1 MTRDQELW
9 GVASMMLN
17 RHGQDAPVKVA
28 ERLGALAM
36 AGEAEGVAMW
46 QDVARRLQALMADQH
61 HA

>member
-28 ERLGALAM
+28 ERLGALAV
-36 AGEAEGVAMW
+36 AGEAEGVTMW
-46 QDVARRLQALMADQH
+46 QEVARRLHALIADQH

>member
-9 GVASMMLN
+9 GVAGMMLN
-17 RHGQDAPVKVA
+17 RHGPDAPVKVA

-46 QDVARRLQALMADQH
+46 QEVARRLQALMADQH

>member
-9 GVASMMLN
+9 GVAGMMLS
-17 RHGQDAPVKVA
+17 RYGQDAPLKVA

-36 AGEAEGVAMW
+36 AGEAGGVAMW
-46 QDVARRLQALMADQH
+46 QDIARRLQTLMADQH

>member
-36 AGEAEGVAMW
+36 AGETEGVAMW
-46 QDVARRLQALMADQH
+46 QDVARRLQALMADQY

>member
-28 ERLGALAM
+28 ERLGALAV

-46 QDVARRLQALMADQH
+46 QEVARRLQALMADQH

>member
-9 GVASMMLN
+9 GVAGTMLS
-17 RHGQDAPVKVA
+17 RYGQDAPVKVA

-46 QDVARRLQALMADQH
+46 QA
-61 HA
+61 

>member
-1 MTRDQELW
+1 MTQDQELW

-17 RHGQDAPVKVA
+17 RHGRNAPVKVA
-28 ERLGALAM
+28 ERLGALAV

-46 QDVARRLQALMADQH
+46 QEVARRLHMLMTGQH